1 MVNQGLQL
9 AGYLLGLMSGMVAKI
24 ICVGIINYFVII
36 IMSHHF
42 LGSTFSLHNSSMWHI
57 DNMRDARMEKV

>member
-9 AGYLLGLMSGMVAKI
+9 AGYLLGLMSGMVLKM

-36 IMSHHF
+36 MSHHF
-42 LGSTFSLHNSSMWHI
+42 CGLTFSLHNSSMWHI

>member
-9 AGYLLGLMSGMVAKI
+9 AGYLLGLMSGMISKI
-24 ICVGIINYFVII
+24 ICAISINYFVII

-42 LGSTFSLHNSSMWHI
+42 LAPIFNRLFFIQKFSMWHI
-57 DNMRDARMEKV
+57 DNMCDA

>member
-9 AGYLLGLMSGMVAKI
+9 AGYLLGLMSGMISKI
-24 ICVGIINYFVII
+24 ICAISINYFVII

-42 LGSTFSLHNSSMWHI
+42 WAAIFYRRFFNS
-57 DNMRDARMEKV
+57 KF